1 MSKESTTPNEINERK
16 IEEKPHKEEKKM
28 KKQRYKKEEIL
39 GNPLEEYFEKVS
51 KNVAPYNPI
60 GRAEEEIEEGFS
72 QKSIFYINKLFADA
86 AQERNYGKVIYLYKK
101 LIESGIK
108 EDLHT
113 ITNIINSA
121 ARVGDGILVDK
132 TWIRMKQLG
141 LKANEVTRTVSVK
154 GYFAAGLVEKAMYTY
169 YCMDNRNNI
178 RSINAAIRGLL
189 RLGNSK
195 QIHTFTKHPINAED
209 MTTKEYL
216 TALYSIEQE
225 ISLVR
230 KIMESINNEDEM
242 SATSL
247 INLATLNCLIGDVE
261 TGDLL
266 LKEFEDISKRETDAR
281 KSIRLFK
288 KHQVAQLRNRRKH
301 IRTFILNTQPILK
314 EQRKKY
320 SFSQAKEVFQMYPRE
335 INVLHFEEVF
345 KNKNP
350 INIELCSGY
359 GEWLITKA
367 EEKKDENWVGVELY
381 RDRVYNS
388 WATKV
393 FAGLDNVACVWGD
406 AMNVLMLNIMADS
419 IDNIYLN
426 FPEPPKYENSPTNL
440 FTIQFFFQVARI
452 LKLDGVFC
460 LLTDSPIVVN
470 IVNKQ
475 FAHSEILRNK
485 FQIQGKTMFEKK
497 LPEGYGTS
505 YFDQL
510 WKNGKIN
517 QDRFFMKIKKIM

>member
-1 MSKESTTPNEINERK
+1 MSEENITSKEINERK
-16 IEEKPHKEEKKM
+16 IEEKTDKEEKKIR
-28 KKQRYKKEEIL
+28 KQRYKKEEEII

-72 QKSIFYINKLFADA
+72 QKSIIYINKLFADA

-216 TALYSIEQE
+216 TGLYSIEQE
-225 ISLVR
+225 ISLIR
-230 KIMESINNEDEM
+230 KIMESINNEEEM
-242 SATSL
+242 SPTSL

-288 KHQVAQLRNRRKH
+288 KHQ
-301 IRTFILNTQPILK
+301 
-314 EQRKKY
+314 
-320 SFSQAKEVFQMYPRE
+320 
-335 INVLHFEEVF
+335 
-345 KNKNP
+345 
-350 INIELCSGY
+350 
-359 GEWLITKA
+359 
-367 EEKKDENWVGVELY
+367 
-381 RDRVYNS
+381 
-388 WATKV
+388 
-393 FAGLDNVACVWGD
+393 
-406 AMNVLMLNIMADS
+406 MLN
-419 IDNIYLN
+419 
-426 FPEPPKYENSPTNL
+426 K
-440 FTIQFFFQVARI
+440 
-452 LKLDGVFC
+452 
-460 LLTDSPIVVN
+460 
-470 IVNKQ
+470 
-475 FAHSEILRNK
+475 
-485 FQIQGKTMFEKK
+485 
-497 LPEGYGTS
+497 
-505 YFDQL
+505 
-510 WKNGKIN
+510 
-517 QDRFFMKIKKIM
+517 